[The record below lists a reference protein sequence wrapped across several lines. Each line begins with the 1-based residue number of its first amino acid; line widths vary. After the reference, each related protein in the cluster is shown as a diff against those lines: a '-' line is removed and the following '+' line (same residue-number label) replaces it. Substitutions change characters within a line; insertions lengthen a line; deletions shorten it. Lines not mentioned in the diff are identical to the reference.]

1 MAFEHEKKAY
11 PLGVDMN
18 MKVCI
23 ACDFCYPSSN
33 MYNFEQ
39 VLNLLS

>member
-1 MAFEHEKKAY
+1 MPTSSFY